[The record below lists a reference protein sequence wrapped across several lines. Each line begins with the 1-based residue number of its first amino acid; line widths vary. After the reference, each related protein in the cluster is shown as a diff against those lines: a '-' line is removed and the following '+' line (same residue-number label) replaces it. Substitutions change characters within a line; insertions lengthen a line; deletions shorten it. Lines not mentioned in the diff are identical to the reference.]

1 MKAYLKLFVVA
12 FFSFLVLFAGIYF
25 AVEAFYGKSGTDEG
39 NEADGKSVAEKK
51 VDVEERVE
59 PDLST
64 LESAIRTSGR
74 INVIA
79 FGLNGHLSDT
89 MMLISFDPFKPSIDI
104 LSIPRDTYHYV
115 PGYESPAQKKMNA
128 VYGFGGENGGPEG
141 LRRNLSEFLGVPID
155 YYVKIDMEAVVGVV
169 DTLGGYEVEV
179 PYDMKYT
186 DNAGGFRVN
195 LKKGHQVLDGEDTLG
210 FLRFRKSDDE
220 KIQEGDVVR
229 IPRHQAFVKAMINQA
244 VGKNLPAVLNT
255 IIGSEYVSTDLSL
268 EETLTYGLKAA
279 ALQSDDIR
287 TFTVEG
293 EARNM
298 DGASYWIH
306 DPLKLTE
313 TLEKVYHVKG
323 SEEVPETEGQ
333 TDGQGDGQSQD
344 SSNNNG

>member
-25 AVEAFYGKSGTDEG
+25 AVEAFYGKSSVVEGKETEIKTETD
-39 NEADGKSVAEKK
+39 KK

-74 INVIA
+74 INVLA

-104 LSIPRDTYHYV
+104 LSVPRDTYHYV
-115 PGYESPAQKKMNA
+115 PGYESAAQKKMNA

-141 LRRNLSEFLGVPID
+141 LRKSMSEFLGVPID
-155 YYVKIDMEAVVGVV
+155 HYVKVDMEAVVGVV

-186 DNAGGFRVN
+186 DRAGGFRVD
-195 LKKGHQVLDGEDTLG
+195 LKKGYQVLSGDQALG
-210 FLRFRKSDDE
+210 FLRFRKNNDE
-220 KIQEGDVVR
+220 TILEGDVVR
-229 IPRHQAFVKAMINQA
+229 IPRQQAFVKAMINKA
-244 VGKNLPAVLNT
+244 VSGNLTAVLNT
-255 IIGSEYVSTDLSL
+255 IIGSEYVVTDLSF
-268 EETLTYGLKAA
+268 EDTLTYGLKAA
-279 ALQSDDIR
+279 TLKPDDIR
-287 TFTVEG
+287 MFTVEG

-306 DPLKLTE
+306 DSEKLTD
-313 TLEKVYHVKG
+313 TLEQIYNVIG
-323 SEEVPETEGQ
+323 AGEAPETEDQ
-333 TDGQGDGQSQD
+333 TEGEGESQD
-344 SSNNNG
+344 NANNG